1 MIGVVFFVSISS
13 ALSLETVEGGSFV
26 LCSGICDY
34 HLPFA
39 VSAILIVIQ
48 KRASRI
54 AWGFTAFG
62 FALLFLAL
70 LYISLIRDNL
80 IQVLPVSSRQS
91 QDFNAV
97 ANPSEYGIDE
107 SYLWKC
113 SMFTPGSLAE
123 ACAIAPYN
131 FNMELSEC
139 HKFIPPSTES
149 GG

>member
-1 MIGVVFFVSISS
+1 MTII
-13 ALSLETVEGGSFV
+13 
-26 LCSGICDY
+26 
-34 HLPFA
+34 LPFA
-39 VSAILIVIQ
+39 VSAILIIIQ

-70 LYISLIRDNL
+70 LYISLIEFDTGFTRL
-80 IQVLPVSSRQS
+80 EPTITGFQC
-91 QDFNAV
+91 A
-97 ANPSEYGIDE
+97 ANPSEYGINE

-139 HKFIPPSTES
+139 HKFIPPQLNREGRLGYLNMAIELFGFVVKPELSI
-149 GG
+149 GDIGRLPL